1 MGAVGAASV
10 HALPSQSA
18 YFQYIPT
25 PLGPGPPQPILAS
38 IWACAFRTCGAACHF
53 GAQFPTR
60 NGAEGAV
67 ALPPETHL
75 VELLSNQFRS

>member
-1 MGAVGAASV
+1 MQLGLKNV

-25 PLGPGPPQPILAS
+25 PVGPGPPQPILAS
-38 IWACAFRTCGAACHF
+38 IWACTFRTCGAAFHF
-53 GAQFPTR
+53 GAQFPIR
-60 NGAEGAV
+60 NGAEGAL

-75 VELLSNQFRS
+75 VELLSTQFQS